1 MVLAPM
7 RLLYGLVISVYLA
20 LQINANAYPLLELL
34 PLRVRHPLYDAINH
48 ELFIDQLQNVQCHPL
63 YEHIEL
69 VQVSPDT
76 DAFQLDMSSLMA
88 ELTVGS
94 LISTTNPAFLQ
105 QCLKPLYD
113 ALDIIDF
120 QDATQ
125 GYKPLPI
132 ISIVYLSSEIMSGED
147 NEFKQKLL
155 SKIYEVATPLSL
167 QRDQVLFAQ
176 GKPLLATQC
185 LIPVLP
191 NRQLLVGLTNWVLSF
206 NDYNFGF
213 QIISLITQR
222 LDYDAHADYMAHI
235 TSKALTHGKKELS
248 SMIFQAYYYRNV
260 DKIQTF
266 YVMSVKLIQ
275 LYDTKNSLEGVLK
288 TLILVHNFN
297 RLAVNSKEI
306 KDLDILAAQTF
317 ELSLVHCKFVSAALF
332 KICQQESPSTRD
344 FHTMVIAFR
353 GMNDAELQRYFRPP
367 NNGLQGVLKT
377 LILVHNF
384 NRLAVNSKEIKNL
397 DTLAAQ
403 TFELSLVHCKFV
415 SAALFKICQQ
425 ESPSTRD
432 FHTMVIAF
440 RGMNDAELQRYF
452 RPPNNGLRIFLQLER
467 RQQWV
472 LAKLGLFTQQEL
484 SSPKELHLL
493 NFETRFALIYRQLS
507 LDQLKDHDQN
517 SQAVAFNQEIFL
529 KALVAGVFDQSIMSY
544 FRQYYLQVNNGE
556 LDLVL
561 LNEDWSQC
569 RQGKNVLSRDAK
581 SYCILLG
588 RLQNLIQPGQDKAQS
603 ASGNELIVKPTQPIQ
618 SAVTDN
624 ISIVSGIPFIRRVVT
639 TGDIASALQDYTK
652 LQPMLSSPL
661 STGKQ
666 HMDGVPSKNHVVAT
680 RNTASSHQDYS
691 NLKSMQADPLYSR
704 QQQQYNL
711 MGDTAISYDSGF
723 PVLTTGAQFVPQ
735 YQYAMPVPHSRV
747 VETAAESKVRV
758 RPYKKRQKR
767 IGSSGFI

>member
-1 MVLAPM
+1 MVAAFL

-34 PLRVRHPLYDAINH
+34 PLRVRHPLYDLNNH
-48 ELFIDQLQNVQCHPL
+48 ELFIDQLQNVQCYPL

-76 DAFQLDMSSLMA
+76 DAFQLDLSSLMA
-88 ELTVGS
+88 QLTVGS
-94 LISTTNPAFLQ
+94 RISTTNPAFLQ

-120 QDATQ
+120 QDATHV
-125 GYKPLPI
+125 YKPLPI
-132 ISIVYLSSEIMSGED
+132 ISIVYLSSDIMSGED
-147 NEFKQKLL
+147 NEFKHKLL

-167 QRDQVLFAQ
+167 YRDQVLFAQ

-191 NRQLLVGLTNWVLSF
+191 NRELLVGLTNWVLSF

-213 QIISLITQR
+213 QIISLIIQR
-222 LDYDAHADYMAHI
+222 LDQDAHADYMAHI
-235 TSKALTHGKKELS
+235 TSKALTLGKKELS
-248 SMIFQAYYYRNV
+248 SMIFHAYYHQNV

-266 YVMSVKLIQ
+266 YIMSVKLIQ
-275 LYDTKNSLEGVLK
+275 LYDTKNLLE
-288 TLILVHNFN
+288 
-297 RLAVNSKEI
+297 
-306 KDLDILAAQTF
+306 
-317 ELSLVHCKFVSAALF
+317 
-332 KICQQESPSTRD
+332 
-344 FHTMVIAFR
+344 
-353 GMNDAELQRYFRPP
+353 
-367 NNGLQGVLKT
+367 GVLKT

-452 RPPNNGLRIFLQLER
+452 RPPNNGLRIFLQLEC

-472 LAKLGLFTQQEL
+472 LAQLGLFTLQEL

-493 NFETRFALIYRQLS
+493 NFETRYALIYRQLS
-507 LDQLKDHDQN
+507 LDQLKDRDQN

-529 KALVAGVFDQSIMSY
+529 KALVAGVIDQSIMSY
-544 FRQYYLQVNNGE
+544 FRQYYLQVDNGE
-556 LDLVL
+556 LDLAL

-603 ASGNELIVKPTQPIQ
+603 ASGNEFIVKPTQPIY
-618 SAVTDN
+618 SAVTDE
-624 ISIVSGIPFIRRVVT
+624 ISIVDGIPFIRRVVT
-639 TGDIASALQDYTK
+639 TGDIASASQDYSK

-661 STGKQ
+661 SSGQ
-666 HMDGVPSKNHVVAT
+666 QQMDGVPSKYRLATT

-691 NLKSMQADPLYSR
+691 NVKSMQADPLNSR
-704 QQQQYNL
+704 QPQQYNL

-723 PVLTTGAQFVPQ
+723 PVLTTGAQFAPK

-747 VETAAESKVRV
+747 VETAAESKVPA
-758 RPYKKRQKR
+758 RPYKKRQKL